1 MRAPL
6 AILLVAGLSLG
17 GMPTGRA
24 CAPVEKSCCCPTAD
38 ETAPAPERRVER
50 ACCCL
55 TAPAGAAVARRTEI
69 ESPRVERAVTV
80 LVAQVVAAPVSVVFV
95 SPPAARQT
103 SPPKTLV
110 SARILLLC

>member
-6 AILLVAGLSLG
+6 GIVLVVCLSLG

-24 CAPVEKSCCCPTAD
+24 CAPVQTSCCCPIAD
-38 ETAPAPERRVER
+38 ETALPPERRVEG

-69 ESPRVERAVTV
+69 ESPRVERAVAV
-80 LVAQVVAAPVSVVFV
+80 LVAQVVADPVSVSFV